1 MISRTFVHFC
11 MEIPRDPILESDIR
25 RITHDRVSIQP
36 GLPEVRYIHREAHM
50 PINLLPE
57 LNPNRGVYIADL
69 LFIGCV
75 FYQSVDLGDYMS
87 AGRVTFQGC
96 VFHADVTIFST
107 NNVTIGADCFFRQD
121 LTIKG
126 VGPGFE
132 IGNFVVDGALSVGN
146 TGPKLVIS
154 NINSRVQEQKLVVKS
169 NCKEIQISGCFFRR
183 IYVLPTR
190 VGRHFVSIHGSHAHR
205 IVVNSEQEGC
215 NITLSESELHRISV
229 AGQQSEKVSVKI
241 SYCKK
246 IRELMLPM
254 AKIEKAEINY
264 CEIAKLQIWEN
275 SEETAAL
282 IIEECTITN
291 LQFWRFINKGL
302 ISLRGLTIPAE
313 GIIGIHSSN
322 LGETEFINC
331 RMALATLEFDNSRLT
346 EVFLAETDFPKKVQL
361 RKKVN
366 HKQAQLAFG
375 QLRTAFDKQ
384 GDSVRALEYQA
395 REIEAHYQDIPSF
408 WRRRFPFLHFTK
420 LNLGLNRL
428 SNDFGRDWGRGVL
441 FALVVGLLCFTGLIW
456 TTKEYSLHGHWQFD
470 HRLIASFARFMN
482 PLRFFDLE
490 TLFTQNGKQVY
501 VTLTWG
507 SYVLD
512 LLGRVLIA
520 YGYYQIIQAFRRF
533 GRK

>member
-1 MISRTFVHFC
+1 
-11 MEIPRDPILESDIR
+11 
-25 RITHDRVSIQP
+25 
-36 GLPEVRYIHREAHM
+36 
-50 PINLLPE
+50 
-57 LNPNRGVYIADL
+57 
-69 LFIGCV
+69 
-75 FYQSVDLGDYMS
+75 
-87 AGRVTFQGC
+87 
-96 VFHADVTIFST
+96 
-107 NNVTIGADCFFRQD
+107 
-121 LTIKG
+121 
-126 VGPGFE
+126 
-132 IGNFVVDGALSVGN
+132 
-146 TGPKLVIS
+146 
-154 NINSRVQEQKLVVKS
+154 
-169 NCKEIQISGCFFRR
+169 
-183 IYVLPTR
+183 
-190 VGRHFVSIHGSHAHR
+190 
-205 IVVNSEQEGC
+205 
-215 NITLSESELHRISV
+215 
-229 AGQQSEKVSVKI
+229 
-241 SYCKK
+241 
-246 IRELMLPM
+246 MLPM
-254 AKIEKAEINY
+254 AKISRAEINY

-275 SEETAAL
+275 SEETSAL
-282 IIEECTITN
+282 IVEECTITN

-313 GIIGIHSSN
+313 GVIGVHSSN

-384 GDSVRALEYQA
+384 GDTVRALEYQA
-395 REIEAHYQDIPSF
+395 REIEAHYHDIPSF
-408 WRRRFPFLHFTK
+408 WRREFPFLHFTK

-441 FALVVGLLCFTGLIW
+441 FALEVGLLCFTGLVW
-456 TTKEYSLHGHWQFD
+456 TTKEYSFHGHWRFD
-470 HRLIASFARFMN
+470 FRLIASFARFMN

-490 TLFTQNGKQVY
+490 ALFTQNGRQSY